1 MKTNY
6 FSPKEIIGAINNEND
21 KFAKNKLQAFLLI
34 TEGIS
39 PLEVSQKFSKDLSTI
54 YNWVRQIKKEG
65 LLNLKVKPG
74 RGRKSFLTKKQFENL
89 EKKLSKPIKTK
100 DGYSR
105 GWQSK
110 DVIIYIKKKYNIEY
124 SFSRIREILNH
135 IGFKKIVSRPRSKR
149 RNEALTQEFL
159 SIVKK
164 KEIYWVPNIN

>member
-6 FSPKEIIGAINNEND
+6 FSSKEIIKAINNEND

-39 PLEVSQKFSKDLSTI
+39 PQEVSEKVSKDLSTI
-54 YNWVRQIKKEG
+54 YNWVRQINKEG
-65 LLNLKVKPG
+65 LQTLKIKSG
-74 RGRKSFLTKKQFENL
+74 RGRKSFLTKKQFKNL
-89 EKKLSKPIKTK
+89 EANISKPIKTK

-110 DVIIYIKKKYNIEY
+110 DVILYIKKKYNVEY
-124 SFSRIREILNH
+124 SFSRIREILNK
-135 IGFKKIVSRPRSKR
+135 IGFKKKVCRPRSKR

-159 SIVKK
+159 YTVKK
-164 KEIYWVPNIN
+164 KEICWVKNTS